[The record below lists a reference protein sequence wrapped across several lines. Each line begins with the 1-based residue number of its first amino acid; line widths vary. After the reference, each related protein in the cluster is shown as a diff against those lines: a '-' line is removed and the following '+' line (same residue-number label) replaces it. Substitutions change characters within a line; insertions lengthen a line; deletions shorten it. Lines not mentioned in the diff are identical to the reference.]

1 MTTPTEINLSGAIP
15 VTDKRGRN
23 VMETQRAAR
32 LCAEVFANPDEFK
45 TKREWIEA
53 LDETLTDLA
62 RAFRYEPKVSLVDAW
77 TELTA

>member
-1 MTTPTEINLSGAIP
+1 MTDN
-15 VTDKRGRN
+15 RGRN

-32 LCAEVFANPDEFK
+32 LCAEVFSNPQEFK

-62 RAFRYEPKVSLVDAW
+62 RAFRVEPKASLVDAW
-77 TELTA
+77 QEVTA